1 MVFST
6 DLGGEHPNWR
16 EVVPIGEIGENRAD
30 LAAAIERQIP
40 VSGTP
45 LYEVTGEAYE
55 TMLEQYDPAMINAI
69 VLLTDGINDDG
80 LDSDDDEQFTDLI
93 STLQAGSEGASSRP
107 VRVFTIS
114 YGDTADVIAL
124 RAISQATSAATYNAS
139 NPATIEQVFTAVIS
153 NF

>member
-1 MVFST
+1 
-6 DLGGEHPNWR
+6 
-16 EVVPIGEIGENRAD
+16 
-30 LAAAIERQIP
+30 
-40 VSGTP
+40 
-45 LYEVTGEAYE
+45 
-55 TMLEQYDPAMINAI
+55 MLEQYDPAMINAV

-80 LDSDDDEQFTDLI
+80 VDSDDDEQFTELI
-93 STLQAGSEGASSRP
+93 DTLQAGSEGASSRP